1 MPHEPY
7 ECGSGF
13 GNAPRR
19 CCQSTWIKSGHTGL
33 RRDQGKTNSR
43 LSEGGQKEGGLHLGA
58 GKRKGAPVR
67 WSHRRSVRSGSRSW
81 LHLHDEA
88 WAPCG
93 GQDSC
98 AGGGTVF
105 ACHSTA
111 ARRKGAI
118 RRPALRRD
126 GGLGTRGLWC
136 CVFLAGV

>member
-1 MPHEPY
+1 MWVRFWKRTSALPPKHLDSEWP
-7 ECGSGF
+7 
-13 GNAPRR
+13 
-19 CCQSTWIKSGHTGL
+19 L
-33 RRDQGKTNSR
+33 RSSMESRKTNSR

-81 LHLHDEA
+81 PYLHDEA
-88 WAPCG
+88 WPPCG

-111 ARRKGAI
+111 ARR
-118 RRPALRRD
+118 
-126 GGLGTRGLWC
+126 
-136 CVFLAGV
+136 